1 MAKVRVRFGIRLVW
15 PVANIA
21 IFVVYLPSGAFEKLL
36 DLTQLIRDLLVANDR
51 EDIAGRIVCEP
62 S

>member
-21 IFVVYLPSGAFEKLL
+21 IFVVYLPSDAFEKLFG
-36 DLTQLIRDLLVANDR
+36 LTQLIRDLLVANDR